1 MATTP
6 LWVPLA
12 VAGLAVAG
20 TLAGVIFT
28 QAWNN
33 RLDERRWTREGDR
46 LREAQAREDADRTY
60 EHRRGAYVDFLQE
73 LERLQRIVWAFDPEG
88 RPLDDDDVDE
98 VFKGLSERLVAV
110 RVFGTYEADL
120 LARDCLNKLQVSA
133 LHPEDAARSEDAVRA
148 GAEYLLQIR
157 KDLGVP
163 RWIRRASDVPD

>member
-6 LWVPLA
+6 LWLPLA
-12 VAGLAVAG
+12 AAGLAVAG

-28 QAWNN
+28 QVWNS
-33 RLDERRWTREGDR
+33 RLEERRHAREADR

-60 EHRRGAYVDFLQE
+60 EHRRAAYVDFLQE
-73 LERLQRIVWAFDPEG
+73 LERLQGNVRDFDPDVA
-88 RPLDDDDVDE
+88 LDDDDVA
-98 VFKGLSERLVAV
+98 FKGLSERLVAV

-120 LARDCLNKLQVSA
+120 LARDCLDKLQRSA
-133 LHPEDAARSEDAVRA
+133 LHPEDTARFEDAVRA

-163 RWIRRASDVPD
+163 RWIRRAGDVPD